1 MATVIPLK
9 SLITFLILAWVII
22 SCPFRMPPRS
32 SPMITST
39 IAISTKVKPVSVDV
53 LRLKSD
59 AFIWTPLLVER
70 LEVLAQ
76 QVLIH
81 SGFHISGNVRS
92 RERGRICRALQLRAD
107 LAARRFAV
115 VHLPVDGTR
124 DFFRQIR
131 EADDRAGEAQAAC
144 ADHSGLDADEA
155 PGRVRRRRPAPGSR
169 GQARDESGDAQML
182 PEQVGFRRGWRSAPG
197 SAGVIGT
204 VETRYDPVAVT
215 ARRRLGR
222 PARGGV
228 LVVAGNGAIAI
239 LVGGHGHGD
248 AVEIVNDVLDLGL
261 GDHFLALQDAA
272 QEQPDDHEH
281 DRDFHQGE
289 TGLGRNLAVGIEGT
303 HATPETIPEL
313 KICQKPAR
321 YVPDSMPVQPPFHT
335 GDTALFVEK
344 WTLTTTI

>member
-239 LVGGHGHGD
+239 LVGGHGH
-248 AVEIVNDVLDLGL
+248 
-261 GDHFLALQDAA
+261 
-272 QEQPDDHEH
+272 

-289 TGLGRNLAVGIEGT
+289 TGLGRNLAVGIKGT

-313 KICQKPAR
+313 KIRQKPAR
-321 YVPDSMPVQPPFHT
+321 YVPDSMPVQPPFRA